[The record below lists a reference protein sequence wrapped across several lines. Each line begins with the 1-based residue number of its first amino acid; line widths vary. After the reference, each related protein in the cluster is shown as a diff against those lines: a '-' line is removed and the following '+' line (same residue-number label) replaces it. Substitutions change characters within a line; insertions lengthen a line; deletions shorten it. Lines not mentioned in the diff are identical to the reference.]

1 MPFRTVI
8 HGGEIVT
15 DTDQFHADIVIDD
28 GIIVAIVANAA
39 NLSANQRIDASH
51 LLVLPG
57 AIDTRTTFHEPDPE
71 GLEGIFRGGFAAA
84 AGGITTVIDLPV
96 ASGPSDGAGNGAG
109 HDAGSGAG
117 AGAANG
123 VASAEET
130 AARIREVGRSTIVD
144 IALWAAASGDGRSMS
159 RIARLGVAGFA
170 SSMDPVASKLA
181 ATDDAGIL
189 LAMIAL
195 ADLNVPFSIHC
206 ENSSLVAAGVAAM
219 RAAGRRDAL
228 AHAESRPPIVE
239 SVAVNTALFLA
250 EQAGCWV
257 HIPHVSTAESLRLI
271 ADARS
276 RHVRVTTDTCPHY
289 LALSQAE
296 LEQFGGF
303 GRCAPPL
310 RDQDEIDQLWSFVLD
325 ETIDAISS
333 DHIASTIEAKS
344 VGDGDIFEAPI
355 GLPGVQTLVPVFWDE
370 AVNKRGM
377 SRSQFVRQTATNA
390 AQIFGL
396 YPRKGSIRIG
406 ADADMVL
413 FDPEG
418 AWEVHGSELLYSQG
432 WSPFEGRAVKGMVV
446 RTIRRGETIYD
457 AERHDDTSLALPG
470 SGRFLPRTYGASPVP

>member
-1 MPFRTVI
+1 MPFRTVV

-39 NLSANQRIDASH
+39 NLSANQRIDASQ

-71 GLEGIFRGGFAAA
+71 GLEGILRGGLAAA
-84 AGGITTVIDLPV
+84 AGGVTTVIDLPV
-96 ASGPSDGAGNGAG
+96 SSATSSTTSSATSSGT
-109 HDAGSGAG
+109 SG
-117 AGAANG
+117 GAAE
-123 VASAEET
+123 SAPTAEDT
-130 AARIREVGRSTIVD
+130 AARIREIGRSTIVD
-144 IALWAAASGDGRSMS
+144 IALWAAPSGDGRAMS

-170 SSMDPVASKLA
+170 SSMDPDASKLA

-195 ADLNVPFSIHC
+195 ADLNVPLSIHC
-206 ENSSLVAAGVAAM
+206 ESPSLVAAGVAAM

-228 AHAESRPPIVE
+228 AAAESRPPIVE

-250 EQAGCWV
+250 EQTGCWI
-257 HIPHVSTAESLRLI
+257 HIPHVSAAESLRLI
-271 ADARS
+271 ADART

-289 LALSQAE
+289 LTLNQAE
-296 LEQFGGF
+296 LERLGGF
-303 GRCAPPL
+303 GRTAPAL

-333 DHIASTIEAKS
+333 DHIAATIEAKAA
-344 VGDGDIFEAPI
+344 GDHDIFAAPI
-355 GLPGVQTLVPVFWDE
+355 GLPGVQTMLPVFWDE

-377 SRSQFVRQTATNA
+377 SRSQFARQTATNA

-406 ADADMVL
+406 ADADLVL

-418 AWEVHGSELLYSQG
+418 SWEVHGSELLYSQG

-457 AERHDDTSLALPG
+457 AERHADTSLARPG
-470 SGRFLPRTYGASPVP
+470 SGRFLPRTYGASQPA

>member
-1 MPFRTVI
+1 MPFRTVV

-71 GLEGIFRGGFAAA
+71 GLEGVLRGGFAAA
-84 AGGITTVIDLPV
+84 AGGITTVIDLPIS
-96 ASGPSDGAGNGAG
+96 SGSDSGSGNGALG
-109 HDAGSGAG
+109 T
-117 AGAANG
+117 
-123 VASAEET
+123 EET
-130 AARIREVGRSTIVD
+130 ASRIREIGRGTIVD
-144 IALWAAASGDGRSMS
+144 IALWAAASGDGRTMS
-159 RIARLGVAGFA
+159 RIAKLGVAGFA
-170 SSMDPVASKLA
+170 STMDAGASKLA
-181 ATDDAGIL
+181 ATDDAEIL

-195 ADLNVPFSIHC
+195 ADINLPISIHC
-206 ENSSLVAAGVAAM
+206 ESPSLAAAGIAAM

-250 EQAGCWV
+250 EQTGCWV
-257 HIPHVSTAESLRLI
+257 HIPHVSAAESLRLI
-271 ADARS
+271 ADARA
-276 RHVRVTTDTCPHY
+276 RQVRVTTDTCPHY
-289 LALSQAE
+289 LTLSQAE
-296 LEQFGGF
+296 LERFGGF
-303 GRCAPPL
+303 GRCSPPL

-325 ETIDAISS
+325 ETIDSISS
-333 DHIASTIEAKS
+333 DHIASTIEAKAA
-344 VGDGDIFEAPI
+344 GNQDIFAAPI
-355 GLPGVQTLVPVFWDE
+355 GLPGVQTLMPVFWDE

-377 SRSQFVRQTATNA
+377 SRSQFARQTATNA

-406 ADADMVL
+406 ADADLVL

-418 AWEVHGSELLYSQG
+418 TWEVHGAELLYSQG

-457 AERHDDTSLALPG
+457 AERHDDTSSVRPG
-470 SGRFLPRTYGASPVP
+470 SGKFLPRTYGASPIS